1 MPIIKRFYCSAQ
13 LSLLS
18 ATGVQCHLTYERVN
32 RSLILIV
39 IPPSVGFNV
48 QMFCAGND
56 HRKGQSVT
64 IGTGSEY
71 WIQLYL

>member
-1 MPIIKRFYCSAQ
+1 MKES
-13 LSLLS
+13 
-18 ATGVQCHLTYERVN
+18 TETV
-32 RSLILIV
+32 ILIV

-48 QMFCAGND
+48 QMLRADND